1 MARDKKNF
9 RIFSIYEDLRA
20 GKVLNKT
27 ETARRFGV
35 DVRSIQRDVDDL
47 RAFLAERAAAEGGDL
62 RITYDRQA
70 KGYRLEWA
78 DSPLM
83 TNSEILAV
91 SKILLESR
99 AFPKAELSALLNKL
113 VAGCVPQ
120 ENSKMVSDL
129 LANEKFHYTEL
140 TEPVSVQDRLWTLG
154 SAIRRQRRLELDYR
168 RQGENEPGVHRIVEP
183 VSLMFSEYYFYLN
196 AYIAEEKEQGRWSHR
211 HEWPSV
217 FRVDR
222 ITACR
227 EQGTTFA
234 LPYNGRFQEG
244 EFRRRVQFMYGGA
257 LRQVRFRYRGPSVH
271 AVLDRLPTAQ
281 IESSGDKSWI
291 IRAEVFGD
299 GILMW
304 LLSQGD
310 KIEVLSPPSLRN
322 QMRDRLL
329 SMLKQYQTSS

>member
-1 MARDKKNF
+1 MAKEKKNF
-9 RIFSIYEDLRA
+9 RIFSIYEELRG
-20 GKVLNKT
+20 GKVLNKS
-27 ETARRFGV
+27 EAAQRFGV
-35 DVRSIQRDVDDL
+35 DVRSIQRDMDDL
-47 RAFLAERAAAEGGDL
+47 RAFLAERAAAGDGNL
-62 RITYDRQA
+62 YIIYDRKA
-70 KGYRLEWA
+70 KGYRLVGE

-99 AFPKAELSALLNKL
+99 AFPKAELSTLLNKL

-120 ENSKMVSDL
+120 ENSKLISDL
-129 LANEKFHYTEL
+129 IANEKFHYTEL
-140 TEPVSVQDRLWTLG
+140 TEPVSIQDRLWMLG

-168 RQGENEPGVHRIVEP
+168 RQGEAETGVHRIVEP

-196 AYIAEEKEQGRWSHR
+196 AYIAEEKEPGSWVRR

-222 ITACR
+222 ITAFQ

-234 LPYNGRFQEG
+234 LPYANRFQEG
-244 EFRRRVQFMYGGA
+244 EFRKRVQFMYGGA
-257 LRQVRFRYRGPSVH
+257 LRQIQFRYSGPSVH

-281 IESSGDKSWI
+281 IESGEAGSWI

-299 GILMW
+299 GVLMW

-322 QMRDRLL
+322 QMRELLL
-329 SMLKQYQTSS
+329 SMLDQYQMAP